1 MPSFLNRVHGAHRNP
16 DAKDGHKIKGRIKER
31 LSDSIKDIQVK
42 YGENGDKIISNRIS
56 GQTLSAIEA
65 IFIHGLKDSILG
77 KISFAL
83 GPTSGDRSASIPEPS
98 FWLYLL
104 IFSHRQ
110 DIDKVNSFSQISTD
124 IGRCRA
130 WIRVVI
136 NAGLLTSYLLSMAK
150 DKASSRSYYHAYAFI
165 RDSECLD
172 IAMRL
177 INGLEIF
184 TFDVATNSSIL
195 NKWQSAPLAIAGLI
209 EESKI
214 AVAVDAS
221 MMLLGHDVQEKEVGE
236 DEGKKAHS
244 SKKSSEPVNTDNEKS
259 SIRPIENSIMR
270 GLLNEEEALRLI
282 LQSSTPISG
291 SPVASTTLN
300 VNVLHPSNLSPPS
313 SLHLK
318 SISSFPSMTDIKSNM
333 SPPTADFM
341 TPPNSFL
348 QNSSLSSV
356 KSDDQAQ
363 EISKEDSDCTDE
375 EDSDISSSGECD
387 LEQEEDKASNIVEIK
402 EPSISE
408 KGESTEIENTNNH
421 NHTASENNSKA
432 RGSFMSDFTSSYH
445 ENMERSKG
453 TRLSGFVDA
462 WDPFGRRNYFD
473 SFPESHESLNYGFSS
488 KPDIHMGG
496 LNQLESQ
503 YFMSCFDI
511 VTREQ
516 GLDDQNW
523 ECFNCNKTVGTVFGP
538 YKTCAYSKK
547 YYCTDCHVDDMR
559 LIPYKVVFNWDFT
572 KYPVSKKAKIFLDAI
587 KLEPIINVQSFNCGL
602 FAYSSD
608 LDALFTLRKKV
619 NYQYQYLKVCT
630 QNPNAYLHLEKVVEN
645 RPYLVHDVDTYSL
658 TDLEQTFSGVLISLL
673 KSLDKYAR
681 SHILTCLI
689 CKGHG
694 FICEICRNDKPL
706 YPFELEKISQCEK
719 CFTVFH
725 KECAGSIVTCPKCER
740 IESRNLNWHVSNV
753 RIKKSSSSNFN
764 AVIETVSSSPS
775 SID

>member
-1 MPSFLNRVHGAHRNP
+1 MKSSQLRNVVIITSFETTSTGDVTSHSTLLVPFPAPKLLNEPSGVDVISASLTFGILQEEEVNP

-110 DIDKVNSFSQISTD
+110 DIDKDYSPVTFFLWQKTRPLHAHTIMLTPSF
-124 IGRCRA
+124 
-130 WIRVVI
+130 
-136 NAGLLTSYLLSMAK
+136 
-150 DKASSRSYYHAYAFI
+150 

-318 SISSFPSMTDIKSNM
+318 SISSFPSMTDIN
-333 SPPTADFM
+333 
-341 TPPNSFL
+341 
-348 QNSSLSSV
+348 
-356 KSDDQAQ
+356 DDQAQ

-488 KPDIHMGG
+488 KPDIHMG
-496 LNQLESQ
+496 
-503 YFMSCFDI
+503 
-511 VTREQ
+511 EQ

-559 LIPYKVVFNWDFT
+559 LIPYKVVFNWEF
-572 KYPVSKKAKIFLDAI
+572 YQVSC
-587 KLEPIINVQSFNCGL
+587 EQESQNL
-602 FAYSSD
+602 FRCHQIR
-608 LDALFTLRKKV
+608 TH
-619 NYQYQYLKVCT
+619 YQLCT